1 MARGPTAEEVDAAM
15 LKRVPLALEP
25 LSSHSFDSAS
35 IVVPIILQYV
45 TPRSVID
52 FGCKHGEW
60 LKIFKDHGA
69 TRIKGLDLERRLVS
83 LAIDPSDFEAA
94 DLTRP
99 IALDA
104 RYDLAVCIEVA
115 EHLPAASAEPL
126 VDTLVRAAPVVLFSA
141 ATPGQGGF
149 EHVNERPRKYW
160 GELFARHRFIALDCL
175 RPQIWQNPDVAH
187 WYRQNLFLYAGPEAI
202 AGSEVLRREAERKVA
217 DDLVL
222 VHKDQIGRPTIAG
235 IDALARRAVRKLI
248 HKQ

>member
-69 TRIKGLDLERRLVS
+69 TRIKGLDLERRLVN

-160 GELFARHRFIALDCL
+160 ASYSPAIDSSRLTACGLRSGRIRTSRTGTDKTCSSMLVRRRSLDPRSC
-175 RPQIWQNPDVAH
+175 AA
-187 WYRQNLFLYAGPEAI
+187 RQNARWPMISSWSTRIRSAGPLSQGSTRSP
-202 AGSEVLRREAERKVA
+202 AGLF
-217 DDLVL
+217 
-222 VHKDQIGRPTIAG
+222 GN
-235 IDALARRAVRKLI
+235 
-248 HKQ
+248 